1 MGSKA
6 RLYEKIWEERKHLSK
21 KEDVLS
27 TEKILTSKQKVG
39 YSTGLRCPATTDPSL
54 YFFT

>member
-6 RLYEKIWEERKHLSK
+6 RLYKKIWEERKHLSK

-27 TEKILTSKQKVG
+27 TEEILTSKKICV
-39 YSTGLRCPATTDPSL
+39 
-54 YFFT
+54 

>member
-6 RLYEKIWEERKHLSK
+6 GLYKKIWEERKHVSK

-27 TEKILTSKQKVG
+27 TEKILTSKKICV
-39 YSTGLRCPATTDPSL
+39 
-54 YFFT
+54 